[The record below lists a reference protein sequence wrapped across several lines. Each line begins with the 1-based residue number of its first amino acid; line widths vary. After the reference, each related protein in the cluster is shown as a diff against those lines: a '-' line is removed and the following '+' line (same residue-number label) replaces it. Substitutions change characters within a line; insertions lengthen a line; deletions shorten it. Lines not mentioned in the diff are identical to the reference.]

1 MLMTL
6 LHGLSARLRP
16 RGRAGIAILA
26 ATVAIA
32 IAGTVAII
40 LGAVGGAAPVAHAQP
55 LPTDPFSIN
64 PAAARQLPPPAALAT
79 PQPGSIASSCRP
91 EQISPSVQIGA
102 QCIFAPIVNVGTDPS
117 GSLTLP
123 SDVHLVGYDMQT
135 APLDAALGT
144 TVIAGHV
151 DNRDQGPGA
160 FFYLYRTVAGTEITV
175 TAANGHVSRWRAYRV
190 VSVNKARLPADIFST
205 SGPRRLVLVTCG
217 GALEYV
223 PGYGYSYSDNVL
235 VYATP
240 A

>member
-1 MLMTL
+1 MLSTAL
-6 LHGLSARLRP
+6 RELSARLRP
-16 RGRAGIAILA
+16 RHRTGIALIV

-32 IAGTVAII
+32 VAGGVAI
-40 LGAVGGAAPVAHAQP
+40 GVGVAGGSAHAAHGQP
-55 LPTDPFSIN
+55 LPVDPFSLD
-64 PAAARQLPPPAALAT
+64 PAAARKLPPPAALAK
-79 PQPGSIASSCRP
+79 PQPGSIASSCQP

-117 GSLTLP
+117 GSLTIP
-123 SDVHLVGYDMQT
+123 SDVHLVGYDTQT
-135 APLDAALGT
+135 APLDAAIGT

-151 DNRDQGPGA
+151 DDRAQGPGV
-160 FFYLYRTVAGTEITV
+160 FYYLYRTVAGTEITV

-190 VSVNKARLPADIFST
+190 VSVNKSRLPADIFST
-205 SGPRRLVLVTCG
+205 TGPRRLVLVTCG
-217 GALEYV
+217 GTLGYV